1 MRLVNGGRVGG
12 YCKMRGIEVIFVP
25 CFFRISSRRE
35 YHVFFNHSHVIV
47 RHVSTRR
54 LNGILFTTV
63 KSSSDGPDEIPS
75 LSFIVP
81 FFFAQPDHPEHKPRR
96 PGLESPRRHRLPRLR
111 RPPPPPGANPFNPFA
126 PATSTA
132 QLRRRARRLRS
143 PAVSSAVP
151 PPPPASLPKLPLVP
165 EGTGNPQSPN
175 PSYPKSLTSYL
186 Q

>member
-47 RHVSTRR
+47 RHVSARR

-75 LSFIVP
+75 LSSSFLSSSRSQTTP
-81 FFFAQPDHPEHKPRR
+81 SPNPGGPDSNPPAVTASLGSG
-96 PGLESPRRHRLPRLR
+96 GLRHRPALTHLIHLH
-111 RPPPPPGANPFNPFA
+111 PPPPPPSSGGVPAAFA
-126 PATSTA
+126 PP
-132 QLRRRARRLRS
+132 LYLPRFRHHRR
-143 PAVSSAVP
+143 
-151 PPPPASLPKLPLVP
+151 PASRSFL
-165 EGTGNPQSPN
+165 
-175 PSYPKSLTSYL
+175 
-186 Q
+186 